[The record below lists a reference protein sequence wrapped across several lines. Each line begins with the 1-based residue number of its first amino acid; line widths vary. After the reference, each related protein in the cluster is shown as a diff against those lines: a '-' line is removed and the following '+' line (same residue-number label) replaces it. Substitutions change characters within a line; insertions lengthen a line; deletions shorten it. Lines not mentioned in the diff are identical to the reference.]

1 MDYAR
6 FVRLRRPVWE
16 AFEAQLAGVSGS
28 RGSRGRLRQG
38 GYATLED
45 MALRYRQVLHD
56 HALAAARFPGT
67 AAARRLQALALAGT
81 RQLTG
86 EGRQRSGGLR
96 TFFALTF
103 PRAFRRQL
111 GLLGIAVALFL
122 VAAVWGL
129 TVAALR
135 PAIGFAFL
143 GPEALRGL
151 EEGRLWTN
159 SLVSTLP
166 PAVSSSGIAT
176 NNLSVALTAWSGG
189 VLAGLVPLYV
199 VLLNGLML
207 GAILGVTLHYSMAG
221 ELLEFISA
229 HGLLELT
236 LILVSASAGLSL
248 GRALVAAG
256 DRPRALAMRE
266 AGRDSLAVLL
276 GCLPWFVVLA
286 LVEVFV
292 SPSPEVPAVVK
303 LTLGLALEGAFLSL
317 ALRPYQ
323 QEPAQEASPE
333 PT

>member
-16 AFEAQLAGVSGS
+16 AFEAQLASISGS
-28 RGSRGRLRQG
+28 RGSRGSLRRA
-38 GYATLED
+38 GYGTLED

-67 AAARRLQALALAGT
+67 AAARRLQSLALAGT
-81 RQLTG
+81 RRLTG
-86 EGRQRSGGLR
+86 EGRQRPAGLR
-96 TFFALTF
+96 TFFNRTF
-103 PRAFRRQL
+103 PRAFQRQL
-111 GLLGIAVALFL
+111 RLLGVAVALFL
-122 VAAVWGL
+122 LAAVWGL
-129 TVAALR
+129 TMAALR
-135 PAIGFAFL
+135 PEIGFAFL
-143 GPEALRGL
+143 GPEAIRGL
-151 EEGRLWTN
+151 EEGRLWTS
-159 SLVSTLP
+159 SLVTSVP
-166 PAVSSSGIAT
+166 PAISSSGIAT
-176 NNLSVALTAWSGG
+176 NNLTVALTAWSGG

-221 ELLEFISA
+221 ELLQFISA
-229 HGLLELT
+229 HGMLELT
-236 LILVSASAGLSL
+236 LILVSAAAGLSL

-292 SPSPEVPAVVK
+292 SPSPEVPAGVK
-303 LTLGLALEGAFLSL
+303 LILGLALEGAFLAL
-317 ALRPYQ
+317 GLRPYQ

-333 PT
+333 PI